1 METHEKKMNLNRSE
15 VQRHSTLFQDLR
27 THAREFH
34 VRCHSSGLGVDRR
47 PEHAPDRVRL
57 FSIIR
62 KEIYIKYR
70 QFLDKITKEEE
81 EERNL
86 VLQQSFLGTYQLPD
100 IYSASDVGTS
110 LVKVTGSV
118 NEVVSRH
125 NCSDSWSLTRSY
137 GNQVKNR
144 YHS

>member
-1 METHEKKMNLNRSE
+1 MTHEKKMNLNRSE

-62 KEIYIKYR
+62 KGDLY
-70 QFLDKITKEEE
+70 KIQTI
-81 EERNL
+81 
-86 VLQQSFLGTYQLPD
+86 P
-100 IYSASDVGTS
+100 
-110 LVKVTGSV
+110 
-118 NEVVSRH
+118 
-125 NCSDSWSLTRSY
+125 
-137 GNQVKNR
+137 
-144 YHS
+144 